1 METMKS
7 YQIRL
12 IGILLLAG
20 SLMGQKAF
28 AEEDSIKAIPYSM
41 TVVIT
46 ELNATGGSQ
55 GNQVNWTT
63 ILEANLS
70 HYIVEKSS
78 NNQPFAGIATI
89 KGKGSS
95 SVAVNYEFIDTKPSG
110 NKNVYRLK
118 MVDTRGGFRYSEH
131 RVVNGN
137 DLNLNGIAFHAYPN
151 PARSGNVILM
161 DVPHSGNYSVRLVS
175 LQGVVVKTEK
185 LSNTHGSGLRI
196 QLPSNLEGI
205 YILEVVHIDGGD
217 RYQQKI
223 LIQ

>member
-1 METMKS
+1 MKA
-7 YQIRL
+7 YQFSL
-12 IGILLLAG
+12 IGTLLLAG
-20 SLMGQKAF
+20 SLMGHKAF
-28 AEEDSIKAIPYSM
+28 AEEDSTKVVPYSM

-78 NNQPFAGIATI
+78 NNQPFVSIATI

-95 SVAVNYEFIDTKPSG
+95 SVAVKYSFTDTKPSG

-151 PARSGNVILM
+151 PARSGNAIQL
-161 DVPHSGNYSVRLVS
+161 DVPHPGNYAVRLVS

-196 QLPSNLEGI
+196 QLPANFNGI
-205 YILEVVHIDGGD
+205 YILEIVHTDVGD

>member
-1 METMKS
+1 MKT

-12 IGILLLAG
+12 IAMLLLTG
-20 SLMGQKAF
+20 SLLGQNTF
-28 AEEDSIKAIPYSM
+28 AEEDSTRVVPYSM

-46 ELNATGGSQ
+46 ELNVSAGNQ
-55 GNQVNWTT
+55 GNKLSWTT

-95 SVAVNYEFIDTKPSG
+95 SVAVSYSFTDTKPSG
-110 NKNVYRLK
+110 SKNVYRLK
-118 MVDTRGGFRYSEH
+118 MVDTRGGVRYSEH

-151 PARSGNVILM
+151 PARSGNAIQM
-161 DVPHSGNYSVRLVS
+161 DVPQSGNYSVRLVS

-185 LSNTHGSGLRI
+185 LSNSHGSGLRI
-196 QLPSNLEGI
+196 QLPSNLNGI
-205 YILEVVHIDGGD
+205 YILEVVHTDDGD